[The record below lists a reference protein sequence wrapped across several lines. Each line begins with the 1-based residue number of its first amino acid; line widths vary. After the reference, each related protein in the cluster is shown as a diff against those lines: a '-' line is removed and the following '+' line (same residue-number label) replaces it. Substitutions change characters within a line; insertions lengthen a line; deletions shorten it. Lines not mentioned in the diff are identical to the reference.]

1 VNGSRG
7 ISGLLVPC
15 GPGMESGKNE
25 RNQMET
31 NETLNWVVV
40 NPEGKLLAI
49 LDSESEAHWF
59 TRNRG
64 HAAGAFYFQAGLNYA
79 HAGELLAALEALI
92 LGADELTDGQIDP
105 SHGQEER
112 DFQTALGTARAA
124 IAKARGGA
132 A

>member
-1 VNGSRG
+1 
-7 ISGLLVPC
+7 
-15 GPGMESGKNE
+15 
-25 RNQMET
+25 MET

-79 HAGELLAALEALI
+79 HAGELLAALESYVPEGSSEYQFCI
-92 LGADELTDGQIDP
+92 K
-105 SHGQEER
+105 
-112 DFQTALGTARAA
+112 ARAA
-124 IAKARGGA
+124 IAKARGGSR
-132 A
+132 

>member
-1 VNGSRG
+1 
-7 ISGLLVPC
+7 
-15 GPGMESGKNE
+15 
-25 RNQMET
+25 MET
-31 NETLNWVVV
+31 NDTLNWVVV

-79 HAGELLAALEALI
+79 HAGELLEALELALQGLDI
-92 LGADELTDGQIDP
+92 AATRQLPEFIGFVLTADK
-105 SHGQEER
+105 
-112 DFQTALGTARAA
+112 ARAA

-132 A
+132 R

>member
-1 VNGSRG
+1 
-7 ISGLLVPC
+7 
-15 GPGMESGKNE
+15 
-25 RNQMET
+25 MET

-79 HAGELLAALEALI
+79 HAGELLAALEWSLAQMEPSMDPDWQAAHAAAVEAL
-92 LGADELTDGQIDP
+92 
-105 SHGQEER
+105 
-112 DFQTALGTARAA
+112 
-124 IAKARGGA
+124 AKVKGGSR
-132 A
+132 